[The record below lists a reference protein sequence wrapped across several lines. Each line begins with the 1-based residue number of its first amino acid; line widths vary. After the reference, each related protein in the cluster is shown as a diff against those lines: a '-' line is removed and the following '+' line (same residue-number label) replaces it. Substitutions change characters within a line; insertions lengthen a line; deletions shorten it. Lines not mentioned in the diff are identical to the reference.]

1 MKMVDVGGKE
11 KTERVAVATARLRM
25 LPATLERIL
34 QGKVEKGDVL
44 AAARLAGV
52 MAAKRTPDIVPLCHP
67 IALSGVEVHLQ
78 PLEDALEIRVTV
90 RTVDRTGVEMEALTA
105 ACASALTVYDMCK
118 SVDRGM
124 VMENVQ
130 LDHKSGGR
138 SGTWDRASESEKPT
152 GKRPATRSQRKATRS
167 SKR

>member
-1 MKMVDVGGKE
+1 MVDVGGKE

-25 LPATLERIL
+25 LPATLQRIL

-67 IALSGVEVHLQ
+67 IALSGVEVELV
-78 PLEDALEIRVTV
+78 PREDALEIRVTV

-124 VMENVQ
+124 VMEAVQ
-130 LDHKSGGR
+130 LEHKSGGR
-138 SGTWDRASESEKPT
+138 SGTWDREGTP
-152 GKRPATRSQRKATRS
+152 KRSSRLKATRS
-167 SKR
+167 PGR

>member
-11 KTERVAVATARLRM
+11 KTERVAVATALLRM

-52 MAAKRTPDIVPLCHP
+52 MAAKRTPDLVPLCHP
-67 IALSGVEVHLQ
+67 IALSGVEVHLT
-78 PLEDALEIRVTV
+78 PVEGGLEIRATV
-90 RTVDRTGVEMEALTA
+90 RTVDRTGVEMEALTS
-105 ACASALTVYDMCK
+105 ACAAALTVYDMCK

-124 VMENVQ
+124 VMERVQ

-138 SGTWDRASESEKPT
+138 SGTWDREAGEAKASGTRKP
-152 GKRPATRSQRKATRS
+152 RRAARKSGR
-167 SKR
+167 

>member
-67 IALSGVEVHLQ
+67 IALSGVEVQLT
-78 PLEDALEIRVTV
+78 PRKDALDVRVTV

-124 VMENVQ
+124 VMEAVQ
-130 LDHKSGGR
+130 LEHKSGGR
-138 SGTWDRASESEKPT
+138 SGTWDREEGAGKQAVKPS
-152 GKRPATRSQRKATRS
+152 GTRARRKATRTAG
-167 SKR
+167 R

>member
-1 MKMVDVGGKE
+1 VKMVDVGGKE

-67 IALSGVEVHLQ
+67 IALSGVEVQLTPQ
-78 PLEDALEIRVTV
+78 RDALEVRVTV

-124 VMENVQ
+124 VMEAVQ
-130 LDHKSGGR
+130 LEHKSGGR
-138 SGTWDRASESEKPT
+138 SGTWDREGSAGKQSP
-152 GKRPATRSQRKATRS
+152 KRPGTRSRRKAARPAG
-167 SKR
+167 R

>member
-1 MKMVDVGGKE
+1 MKMVDVGGKP
-11 KTERVAVATARLRM
+11 KTERVAVALARLRM

-52 MAAKRTPDIVPLCHP
+52 MAAKRTPDVVPLCHP
-67 IALSGVEVHLQ
+67 IALSGVEVEIT
-78 PLEDALEIRVTV
+78 PEEAALDIRATV

-105 ACASALTVYDMCK
+105 ACAAALTVYDMCK

-124 VMENVQ
+124 VMEQVR
-130 LDHKSGGR
+130 LEHKSGGR
-138 SGTWDRASESEKPT
+138 SGTWDRQADTAAPASTRQPRKKT
-152 GKRPATRSQRKATRS
+152 GRK
-167 SKR
+167 

>member
-1 MKMVDVGGKE
+1 MVDVGGKE

-67 IALSGVEVHLQ
+67 IALSGVEVELS
-78 PLEDALEIRVTV
+78 LRKDALDVRVTV

-124 VMENVQ
+124 VLEAVQ
-130 LDHKSGGR
+130 LEHKAGGR
-138 SGTWDRASESEKPT
+138 SGVWDRARSPQARP
-152 GKRPATRSQRKATRS
+152 KR
-167 SKR
+167 

>member
-11 KTERVAVATARLRM
+11 KTERVAVATALLRM
-25 LPATLERIL
+25 LPETMERIL

-52 MAAKRTPDIVPLCHP
+52 MAAKRTPDLVPLCHP
-67 IALSGVEVHLQ
+67 IALSGVEVHLT
-78 PLEDALEIRVTV
+78 PVEGGLEIRATV
-90 RTVDRTGVEMEALTA
+90 RTVDRTGVEMEALTS
-105 ACASALTVYDMCK
+105 ACAAALTVYDMCK

-124 VMENVQ
+124 VMERVQ

-138 SGTWDRASESEKPT
+138 SGTWDREEGT
-152 GKRPATRSQRKATRS
+152 GKKGSGARRPRKAARS
-167 SKR
+167 VGR